1 MKYTPGISAL
11 TALVAIGIA
20 ATAPAAPSQTR
31 DERAIRAL
39 SDQWQRDIAVQNVDR
54 IVALHAPDAVL
65 MFSHA
70 PLVTGTTAIRGG
82 YSDMVKIPGM
92 LLRWTPTKIDVAS
105 PPVATEY
112 GSYTESSDTPRR

>member
-1 MKYTPGISAL
+1 MKYTPGIAAL

-54 IVALHAPDAVL
+54 IVALHAPDAVI

-82 YSDMVKIPGM
+82 DADMGRIPG
-92 LLRWTPTKIDVAS
+92 LVLHSTPTNIDV
-105 PPVATEY
+105 
-112 GSYTESSDTPRR
+112 PRPT